1 MTEQTQIYKGRYP
14 DQKPTQEQ
22 LTLLRR
28 MGVKEDVI
36 RNLSRE
42 EAYLLIKTIL
52 QRYYETRFQARHK
65 PKLEI
70 YIQW

>member
-28 MGVKEDVI
+28 MGIKEEVI
-36 RNLSRE
+36 GALNRE
-42 EAYLLIKTIL
+42 HAFLLIRQITIK
-52 QRYYETRFQARHK
+52 YYEEQSRRRFNGK
-65 PKLEI
+65 IVLK
-70 YIQW
+70 W